1 MRQVIARYLDRL
13 RAGGWAGTA
22 IFLAIAVITLAVL
35 SYLFKKSDPS
45 HLTKGAGFVMLL
57 YLTVCGFMVL
67 AARVFPSKGGDS
79 Q

>member
-1 MRQVIARYLDRL
+1 MRREISRNRDKL
-13 RAGGWAGTA
+13 RTGGWIGMVV
-22 IFLAIAVITLAVL
+22 FLAVALVTLAVL
-35 SYLFKKSDPS
+35 AYLFKKSDPS

-67 AARVFPSKGGDS
+67 ASRIFPSKRDEP